1 MPQSR
6 ITQNSSASSRRR
18 SVAVSCTLIAIASI
32 FVVAGATD
40 VQRQLRGK
48 RVVEPQKRRR
58 TKAER
63 QRKSHSSEV
72 VEEEPTTEELV
83 KMERIVG
90 GAPVEDPS
98 EYPWFTR
105 VVGGVPAFGGGEACG
120 GALIAPDLVLTAAHC
135 GDPRKAYPGR
145 HNLNN
150 LASETLDVDSFV
162 RHPEYDVSS
171 STVNFDIMVVKTSE
185 PSNAIPVR
193 MNYNNDY
200 PVEADE
206 ELTILGFGSTIGG
219 PATGQANPPNR
230 QARVLQSAT
239 TFYVPFETCAVASD
253 PELGSKYGISTTQTI
268 VKEHWFCTTGP
279 FVGSTD
285 DPDLV
290 TSTCYGDSGGPVLKE
305 SYFEDVTKEGDSGDL
320 LLAVISGTSG
330 YCGNDDLPLWNQRVS
345 WHKQWIVETGCSLSD
360 NPPPEWQC
368 DIQGVTGLGM
378 APEDN
383 SIYFAEVPDTIAPTV
398 KVTDA
403 PTASPT
409 ASPTVKVT
417 DAPTMSPTMRVT
429 DPPSKSEPTPT
440 GEPSPAPTGSPTTA
454 TPSIPPTT
462 ASPSA
467 TPTTATPTIAP
478 TPVPTTEKPN
488 PFVAPILDPSAS
500 RETSYP
506 TRNRKKEK
514 EDEEEEDVFVCP
526 ICEDEDM
533 VVTNPDATVFVP
545 IMGQVSCQEL
555 FDDATEGRIGKG
567 STCESVLLMARAVC
581 TCAFA
586 TPSPSDSP
594 SDSPSASPSDSPSVS
609 PSVSPSLSP
618 TTSPSESPSFSPS
631 STPSFGPTKTPD
643 TCEAI
648 RIANEARDPAMMV
661 DVDVNF
667 VFEDRAAAKSVGWY
681 LSDPD
686 YECFRIGIPSGRYSK
701 LEVTES
707 LRLVEGV
714 EYLFVLDVEG
724 KKVSGSYTLTSNNS
738 TLAHNLLPGLVYD
751 DEGTLFK
758 TPRN

>member
-1 MPQSR
+1 M
-6 ITQNSSASSRRR
+6 NS
-18 SVAVSCTLIAIASI
+18 
-32 FVVAGATD
+32 
-40 VQRQLRGK
+40 
-48 RVVEPQKRRR
+48 
-58 TKAER
+58 
-63 QRKSHSSEV
+63 
-72 VEEEPTTEELV
+72 
-83 KMERIVG
+83 
-90 GAPVEDPS
+90 
-98 EYPWFTR
+98 
-105 VVGGVPAFGGGEACG
+105 
-120 GALIAPDLVLTAAHC
+120 
-135 GDPRKAYPGR
+135 DPRKAYPGR
-145 HNLNN
+145 HDLRN
-150 LASETLDVDSFV
+150 LASETLEVESFV
-162 RHPEYDVSS
+162 RHPEYDVAA
-171 STVNFDIMVVKTSE
+171 STVNFDIMILKTSE
-185 PSNAIPVR
+185 PSKAIPVR
-193 MNYNNDY
+193 MNYNNEY

-206 ELTILGFGSTIGG
+206 QLTILGFGSTIGG
-219 PATGQANPPNR
+219 PATGQANPPNQ
-230 QARVLQSAT
+230 QARVLQSAS

-253 PELGSKYGISTTQTI
+253 PELGNKYGISTTQTI

-330 YCGNDDLPLWNQRVS
+330 FCGNENLPLWNQRVS

-383 SIYFAEVPDTIAPTV
+383 SVYFVGVPDTIAPTV

-403 PTASPT
+403 PSP
-409 ASPTVKVT
+409 SPTVKVT
-417 DAPTMSPTMRVT
+417 DAPSPSPTAKVT
-429 DPPSKSEPTPT
+429 NPSSPSPTVTVTTSPPTESEPTPT
-440 GEPSPAPTGSPTTA
+440 GEPSPSPTGSPSTA
-454 TPSIPPTT
+454 TPSVPPTT
-462 ASPSA
+462 ASPTE
-467 TPTTATPTIAP
+467 TPTTASPTIAP
-478 TPVPTTEKPN
+478 TPIPTTEKPN

-500 RETSYP
+500 RATSYP
-506 TRNRKKEK
+506 TRSLKKEK
-514 EDEEEEDVFVCP
+514 EDEEDEEVYVCP

-533 VVTNPDATVFVP
+533 VVTNPDETVFVP

-581 TCAFA
+581 TCAVA

-594 SDSPSASPSDSPSVS
+594 SDSPSVSPTNIPSTAPSVA
-609 PSVSPSLSP
+609 PSLSP
-618 TTSPSESPSFSPS
+618 TRSPSDLPSLSPSLAPS
-631 STPSFGPTKTPD
+631 LGPTKTPD

-661 DVDVNF
+661 NVAINF
-667 VFEDRAAAKSVGWY
+667 FFEDKAAAKSVGWY

-701 LEVTES
+701 LEVTETLS
-707 LRLVEGV
+707 LVEGV
-714 EYLFVLDVEG
+714 EYIFVLDVDG
-724 KKVSGSYTLTSNNS
+724 KYVSGSYELTSNNS